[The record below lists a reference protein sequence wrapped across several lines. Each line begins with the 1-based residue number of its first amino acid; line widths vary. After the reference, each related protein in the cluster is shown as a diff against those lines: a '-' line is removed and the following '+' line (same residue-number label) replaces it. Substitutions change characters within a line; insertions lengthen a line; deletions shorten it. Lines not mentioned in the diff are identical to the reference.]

1 MYVEGLAH
9 SKFSTDV
16 SSFCDENISV
26 YQGFFGL
33 INNTAV
39 SRPLYTWRIIFLL
52 NDFLRL
58 NS

>member
-39 SRPLYTWRIIFLL
+39 SKPLYTENFFLL

>member
-39 SRPLYTWRIIFLL
+39 SKPLYTENF
-52 NDFLRL
+52 F
-58 NS
+58 SFK